1 MAKCSFTGKKP
12 MAGNRVSHS
21 HRKTRHWQLPN
32 VQSKRVWDDENG
44 RWVRIRV
51 STRALRTI
59 SKKGLVQAAKDHGFT
74 Y

>member
-32 VQSKRVWDDENG
+32 VQSKRVWDEEGG
-44 RWVRIRV
+44 RWVRLRV

-59 SKKGLVQAAKDHGFT
+59 SKEGLAQAAKDHGFT